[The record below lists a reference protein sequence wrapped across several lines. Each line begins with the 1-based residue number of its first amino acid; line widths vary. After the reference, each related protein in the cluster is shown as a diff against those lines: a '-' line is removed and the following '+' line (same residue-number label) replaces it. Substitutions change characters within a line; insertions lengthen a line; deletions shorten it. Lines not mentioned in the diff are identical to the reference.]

1 MIELPLDI
9 KGKDIECLPDTF
21 FVKNMESGIQKLE
34 SGLYI
39 PEENMKLNQR
49 FIRPRWCQVYKKA
62 DNIKDFE
69 VGDWVLMKHGHW
81 STSLNLIINGEQ
93 VKLWYITPKN
103 RKVGMLAISKT
114 MPPQLTKYIDS
125 INS

>member
-1 MIELPLDI
+1 MIDYGITVPNNLECFDNTLFVEELEHGEKQTKWGFI
-9 KGKDIECLPDTF
+9 
-21 FVKNMESGIQKLE
+21 
-34 SGLYI
+34 I
-39 PEENMKLNQR
+39 PEEKMDYEGN
-49 FIRPRWCQVYKKA
+49 FIHPRWAKVLSKA
-62 DNIKDFE
+62 NNIKDFE